1 MKTFK
6 LSQKLNFLR
15 TLKTKAQEIGKRK
28 LLIYGGVGLIF
39 IGSLIGTWFLC
50 DYIAFEYFDFELP
63 VYINLLIVIG
73 VIQFWIGVPSLGLRN
88 NAEEIMK
95 SYEDTLDNWIDYGIP
110 MWRNKDQ
117 LYKNEPVGFPVGFSV
132 CEGRF

>member
-73 VIQFWIGVPSLGLRN
+73 VIQFWIGGAQFGLAKQLRRN
-88 NAEEIMK
+88 NEELRGYLRQLDRLWNPDVAE
-95 SYEDTLDNWIDYGIP
+95 
-110 MWRNKDQ
+110 
-117 LYKNEPVGFPVGFSV
+117 
-132 CEGRF
+132 